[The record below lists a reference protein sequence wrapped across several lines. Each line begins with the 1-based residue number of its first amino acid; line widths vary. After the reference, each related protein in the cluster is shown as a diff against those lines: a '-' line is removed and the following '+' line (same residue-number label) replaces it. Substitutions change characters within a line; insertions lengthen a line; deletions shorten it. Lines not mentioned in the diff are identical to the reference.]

1 MSTIKIVSFNL
12 RCVWKGDGINA
23 FIFRAGM
30 IYDKIMREM
39 PDVIAFQETPP
50 DHLSLLKRMLP
61 EYEFFGQFRSKNYWG
76 EGLFTAVRKDSWD
89 MIAYETFWISPTP
102 YVAGSRFEDQS
113 EYPRICVVT
122 HIRQRETGKMIRL
135 YNIHLDHI
143 SDAARI
149 EGIRCVFEKMEEFN
163 RKLPLPSLVLG
174 DYNAYPDS
182 ETISFCNDYKT
193 PAMFDATEEIPVTF
207 HNFGKCGVKID
218 YIYVTEELKRARVA
232 SGIWEDE
239 REGIYLSDH
248 YPVWAEFEQDS
259 L

>member
-1 MSTIKIVSFNL
+1 
-12 RCVWKGDGINA
+12 
-23 FIFRAGM
+23 
-30 IYDKIMREM
+30 
-39 PDVIAFQETPP
+39 
-50 DHLSLLKRMLP
+50 
-61 EYEFFGQFRSKNYWG
+61 
-76 EGLFTAVRKDSWD
+76 
-89 MIAYETFWISPTP
+89 
-102 YVAGSRFEDQS
+102 
-113 EYPRICVVT
+113 
-122 HIRQRETGKMIRL
+122 MIRL

-149 EGIRCVFEKMEEFN
+149 EGIRCVFEKMDEFN

>member
-1 MSTIKIVSFNL
+1 MSTAKIVSFNL

-39 PDVIAFQETPP
+39 PDVLAFQEMST
-50 DHLSLLKRMLP
+50 DHLELLKRMLP
-61 EYEFFGQFRSKNYWG
+61 EYNFCGQFRSKNYSG
-76 EGLFTAVRKDSWD
+76 EGVFTAVRKNVWD
-89 MIAYETFWISPTP
+89 VIAYETFWISPTP

-113 EYPRICVVT
+113 ECPRICVVSQV
-122 HIRQRETGKMIRL
+122 RNRETGKMLRI

-149 EGIRCVFEKMEEFN
+149 NGIRCVFEKMEEFN

-182 ETISFCNDYKT
+182 ETMRFCNDYKT
-193 PAMFDATEEIPVTF
+193 PVMYDVTEQIPVTF
-207 HNFGKCGVKID
+207 HDFGRRGVKID
-218 YIYVTEELKRARVA
+218 YIYVTEELKGACVA

-239 REGIYLSDH
+239 RDGIYLSDH
-248 YPVWAEFEQDS
+248 YPIWAEFEQDS